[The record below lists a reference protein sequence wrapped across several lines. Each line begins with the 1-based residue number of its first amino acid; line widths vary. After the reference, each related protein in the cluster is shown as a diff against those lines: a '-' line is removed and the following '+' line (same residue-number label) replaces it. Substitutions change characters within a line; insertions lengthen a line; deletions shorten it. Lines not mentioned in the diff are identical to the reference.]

1 MNSDNEVS
9 SLVERYVSSIEF
21 ALKDLKIRDSN
32 STFVEHQIELVID
45 ASKRY
50 LSDAKYYLGIKKEAI
65 ALTSISYAEGL
76 LDALKIMELVDFEWQ
91 RVDKS

>member
-1 MNSDNEVS
+1 VS

-21 ALKDLKIRDSN
+21 ALKDLKIRGSN

-45 ASKRY
+45 ASRRY

-76 LDALKIMELVDFEWQ
+76 LDALRIMELVDFEWQ